1 MSTLPNTFEAVD
13 EDVERIRE
21 RPWESPPT
29 SSVFGVPERVSQG
42 SDTVLITPA
51 YSLEVGR

>member
-29 SSVFGVPERVSQG
+29 SSVFESVRESQSG
-42 SDTVLITPA
+42 K
-51 YSLEVGR
+51 